1 MRKHIIL
8 VVSSLILMGNTTK
21 VESKKVIEIPNE
33 PEISILEDIKNS
45 IAFEEVN
52 EIDDFLNAIGH
63 YESGNNY
70 KAVNSLGYMGR
81 YQFGRKTLK
90 GLGYDVSKTKFLNSP
105 IIQEQAMMDLLEHNR
120 YILRN
125 YIDYWDG
132 KKVNGKVVT
141 ESGILA
147 AAHLAGPTNVKRFFR
162 HGKDFSDA
170 YGTKLTKYLH
180 TFSGYNININ

>member
-1 MRKHIIL
+1 
-8 VVSSLILMGNTTK
+8 MGNTT
-21 VESKKVIEIPNE
+21 PNWFEEYIFSSIE
-33 PEISILEDIKNS
+33 PEEMISIDN
-45 IAFEEVN
+45 FEES
-52 EIDDFLNAIGH
+52 ELDSFLDAIGY
-63 YESGNNY
+63 YESRNNY

-81 YQFGRKTLK
+81 YQFGRKTLN
-90 GLGYDVSKTKFLNSP
+90 GLGYDISKTKFLNSP
-105 IIQEQAMMDLLEHNR
+105 TIQEQAMMDLLEHNR

-180 TFSGYNININ
+180 TFSGYNINID

>member
-1 MRKHIIL
+1 MRKHILL
-8 VVSSLILMGNTTK
+8 VGFSLFLMGNTTPNWVK
-21 VESKKVIEIPNE
+21 ESILTPIEFEKI
-33 PEISILEDIKNS
+33 ISIES
-45 IAFEEVN
+45 FEES
-52 EIDDFLNAIGH
+52 ELDSFLDAIGY

-81 YQFGRKTLK
+81 YQFGKTTLK
-90 GLGYDVSKTKFLNSP
+90 GLGYDITKTKFLNSP
-105 IIQEQAMMDLLEHNR
+105 TLQEQAMMDLLEHNR

-180 TFSGYNININ
+180 TFSGYNINID

>member
-1 MRKHIIL
+1 MRKHL
-8 VVSSLILMGNTTK
+8 LFVVTALFLMGNTTPNWVK
-21 VESKKVIEIPNE
+21 EVILAPIEVEELVSIENFKE
-33 PEISILEDIKNS
+33 SELDS
-45 IAFEEVN
+45 
-52 EIDDFLNAIGH
+52 FLDAIGH
-63 YESGNNY
+63 YESRNNY

-105 IIQEQAMMDLLEHNR
+105 TIQEQAMMDLLEHNR

-132 KKVNGKVVT
+132 KKVNGRVIT

-147 AAHLAGPTNVKRFFR
+147 AAHLAGPTNVKKFFR
-162 HGKDFSDA
+162 YGKDFSDA